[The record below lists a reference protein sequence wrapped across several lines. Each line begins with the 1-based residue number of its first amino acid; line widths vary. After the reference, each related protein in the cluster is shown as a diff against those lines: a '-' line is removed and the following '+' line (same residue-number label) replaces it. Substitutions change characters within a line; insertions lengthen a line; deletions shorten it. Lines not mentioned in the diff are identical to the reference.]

1 MKFKLL
7 LIGSGQLGS
16 RYLQGFVSSRFN
28 LSITVVDKSSDSLE
42 TARFRWL
49 EAGGETSLH
58 EIRWMQKLPSDL
70 SEIDIAL
77 VVTSSQKRADLIGTI
92 ADSFNVR
99 FWVIEKVLA
108 QSCADILSIQS
119 ATSSCS
125 GSWVNIPRRM
135 MKWHKSLKEYF
146 YGHAPVS
153 FSFSGGLWGLACN
166 SVHFIDLVA
175 WWTGES
181 LVSVDCE
188 DLDHNW
194 HESKRT
200 GYYEVT
206 GSLKATFSGGSLLQ
220 LTSKKGASDKE
231 HLRVELNNKYSK
243 SSYDITQRDSYLY
256 NLAKNQNSD
265 GQRIEGRLEFQSQ
278 LSGRLVD
285 NILQDN
291 KCELPSLDE
300 SSQMHSIFLNSML
313 NHWNSSQN
321 RDDTALP
328 IT

>member
-1 MKFKLL
+1 
-7 LIGSGQLGS
+7 
-16 RYLQGFVSSRFN
+16 
-28 LSITVVDKSSDSLE
+28 
-42 TARFRWL
+42 
-49 EAGGETSLH
+49 
-58 EIRWMQKLPSDL
+58 
-70 SEIDIAL
+70 
-77 VVTSSQKRADLIGTI
+77 
-92 ADSFNVR
+92 
-99 FWVIEKVLA
+99 
-108 QSCADILSIQS
+108 
-119 ATSSCS
+119 
-125 GSWVNIPRRM
+125 
-135 MKWHKSLKEYF
+135 MKWHKSLKECF

-200 GYYEVT
+200 GYYEVN

-231 HLRVELNNKYSK
+231 HLRVELNNGVIWEIDE
-243 SSYDITQRDSYLY
+243 SSGVASS
-256 NLAKNQNSD
+256 SD
-265 GQRIEGRLEFQSQ
+265 GQRIGGRLEFQSQ

-291 KCELPSLDE
+291 KCVLPSWDE
-300 SSQMHSIFLNSML
+300 SSQMHSIFLNAML

-321 RDDTALP
+321 RDDIFLP

>member
-1 MKFKLL
+1 MD
-7 LIGSGQLGS
+7 Q
-16 RYLQGFVSSRFN
+16 
-28 LSITVVDKSSDSLE
+28 SSDSLE
-42 TARFRWL
+42 TARSRWL
-49 EAGGETSLH
+49 EVGGDTCLH

-70 SEIDIAL
+70 LEIDIAL
-77 VVTSSQKRADLIGTI
+77 VVTSSQKRADLIDTI

-119 ATSSCS
+119 ATSSS
-125 GSWVNIPRRM
+125 FGSWVNIPRRM

-166 SVHFIDLVA
+166 SIHFIDLVA

-181 LVSVDCE
+181 LVSVDCM
-188 DLDHNW
+188 DLDYNW
-194 HESKRT
+194 HESKRS
-200 GYYEVT
+200 GYYENT
-206 GSLKATFSGGSLLQ
+206 GSLKTTFSGGSLLQ
-220 LTSKKGASDKE
+220 LTSKKGASDKQ
-231 HLRVELNNKYSK
+231 HIRVELNNGVIWEIDE
-243 SSYDITQRDSYLY
+243 SSGVASS
-256 NLAKNQNSD
+256 SD
-265 GQRIEGRLEFQSQ
+265 GQRIGGRLEFQSQ

-321 RDDTALP
+321 RDDKALP

>member
-28 LSITVVDKSSDSLE
+28 LSITVVDKSSGSLE
-42 TARFRWL
+42 TARSRWL

-58 EIRWMQKLPSDL
+58 EIRWMQKLPSD
-70 SEIDIAL
+70 SHEIDIAFVL
-77 VVTSSQKRADLIGTI
+77 TSSQKRADLINAI

-108 QSCADILSIQS
+108 QSCADILSIKS

-200 GYYEVT
+200 GYYENT
-206 GSLKATFSGGSLLQ
+206 GSLKTTFSGGSLLQ
-220 LTSKKGASDKE
+220 LTSKKGASDKQ
-231 HLRVELNNKYSK
+231 HIRVKLNNGVIWEIDESAGIAT
-243 SSYDITQRDSYLY
+243 SSE
-256 NLAKNQNSD
+256 
-265 GQRIEGRLEFQSQ
+265 GQRIGGRLEFQSQ

-291 KCELPSLDE
+291 KCDLPSLDE
-300 SSQMHSIFLNSML
+300 SAQMHSVFLNAML
-313 NHWNSSQN
+313 NHWNHSQN
-321 RDDTALP
+321 RDDIFLP

>member
-1 MKFKLL
+1 LKFKIL
-7 LIGSGQLGS
+7 LIGAGQLGS
-16 RYLQGFVSSRFN
+16 RYLQGLICSNSN
-28 LSITVVDKSSDSLE
+28 LSITVVDQSSDSLE
-42 TARFRWL
+42 TARSRWL
-49 EAGGETSLH
+49 EVGGDACLH
-58 EIRWMQKLPSDL
+58 QISWMQKLPSD
-70 SEIDIAL
+70 SQEIDIAL
-77 VVTSSQKRADLIGTI
+77 VVTSSHKRADLISTI

-108 QSCADILSIQS
+108 QSCSEILSIQS
-119 ATSSCS
+119 ATRTSS

-166 SVHFIDLVA
+166 SIHFIDLVA

-181 LVSVDCE
+181 LVSVDCK

-220 LTSKKGASDKE
+220 LTSKKGASDKQ
-231 HLRVELNNKYSK
+231 HIRVKLNNGVIWEIDESAGIAT
-243 SSYDITQRDSYLY
+243 SSE
-256 NLAKNQNSD
+256 
-265 GQRIEGRLEFQSQ
+265 GQRIGGQLEFQSQ

-291 KCELPSLDE
+291 KCDLPSLDE
-300 SSQMHSIFLNSML
+300 SAQMHSVFLNAML
-313 NHWNSSQN
+313 NHWNHSQN
-321 RDDTALP
+321 RDDIFLP